1 MRAPLRVLIAFLYG
15 EIGAVLAD
23 GGMIGKERLRALVEG
38 AGAFSVS
45 EGVIAADE
53 AEKGS
58 ERACGRQ
65 FKVSLL
71 TVVAAGERR
80 LIPENGFPKSLLRK
94 KEAAELTADG
104 GARLPVEKTAK
115 ERALGIGEA
124 SLFFQAEGKDLARF
138 DQVDIPAA
146 CGEGFFKS
154 CDGLRVEAVVV
165 ELPPVIEEVAGR
177 ERLLGGP
184 LLIDA
189 EIAVLSL
196 LPAPEMMDVEV
207 EGELLAEGGNAL
219 VDTAHPMRFLRTAE
233 DALAAEGEGWRSVLT
248 EGGVVG
254 KEEDIGALAFQKSA
268 KGGKPFTRWGREN
281 VVGVQPEEIVSRRPG
296 KGEVARLGKV
306 VLPGKGEHFVGKPS
320 GDRRGLVGRAGIDEY
335 DLVKQARNARKTA

>member
-1 MRAPLRVLIAFLYG
+1 
-15 EIGAVLAD
+15 
-23 GGMIGKERLRALVEG
+23 MIGKERLRALVEG

-45 EGVIAADE
+45 EGVIGADE

-58 ERACGRQ
+58 ERACGGQ

-71 TVVAAGERR
+71 AVVAAGERR
-80 LIPENGFPKSLLRK
+80 LIPEGGFPKPLLRK
-94 KEAAELTADG
+94 EEAAELTADG

-115 ERALGIGEA
+115 ERAFGIGETA
-124 SLFFQAEGKDLARF
+124 LFFQTEGKDLARF
-138 DQVDIPAA
+138 DLVDIPAVR
-146 CGEGFFKS
+146 GEGIFKP
-154 CDGLRVEAVVV
+154 CDGLRVEAVIV

-189 EIAVLSL
+189 EIAVLSFL
-196 LPAPEMMDVEV
+196 SAPEVMDVKV
-207 EGELLAEGGNAL
+207 EGELFAEGGDAL
-219 VDTAHPMRFLRTAE
+219 VNAAHPMRFLRTAE
-233 DALAAEGEGWRSVLT
+233 DTLAAKGERGCSVRT

-254 KEEDIGALAFQKSA
+254 EEEDIGAFAFQEGA
-268 KGGKPFTRWGREN
+268 KGGESFPRWGREN